1 MVSNRPTAVVPG
13 RGDEA
18 LLRADVAGIH
28 VGPTQPSCPG
38 LSRASTSFI
47 GPQMETGLLLTARHD
62 HQERTWMAGTKP
74 VHDGERSV
82 RAMTDTAASLRP
94 MVLPLQDAVSSC
106 RGWGPGR

>member
-1 MVSNRPTAVVPG
+1 MPG
-13 RGDEA
+13 RGEA
-18 LLRADVAGIH
+18 LLRADAAGIH

-74 VHDGERSV
+74 GHDGERSG

-94 MVLPLQDAVSSC
+94 MVVPLE
-106 RGWGPGR
+106 GGRSRWR